1 MLTWIYVACFGVPA
15 VPASVYL
22 LQHGELPTFMDLF
35 PMYGGPWDVIDDGAF
50 VALLMAFLLV
60 TLAAAWAAWL
70 AWTGSWA
77 GAALGLAL
85 LPVEAVFWW
94 GLRAAVSVAVRC
106 GPWHPFCPC
115 LEIPEAAPAQGSHRM
130 ISHPNCPVIPLHLT
144 FCRAAS
150 SCV

>member
-1 MLTWIYVACFGVPA
+1 MQKARIAAVLTWIYVACFGVPA
-15 VPASVYL
+15 VPVSVYL
-22 LQHGELPTFMDLF
+22 LQHGELPMFMDLF
-35 PMYGGPWDVIDDGAF
+35 AMYGGPWDVIDDGAF

-94 GLRAAVSVAVRC
+94 GFALPFPWLFGVARGVLFALAWKSLK
-106 GPWHPFCPC
+106 PHPGRG
-115 LEIPEAAPAQGSHRM
+115 ATR
-130 ISHPNCPVIPLHLT
+130 
-144 FCRAAS
+144 
-150 SCV
+150 

>member
-1 MLTWIYVACFGVPA
+1 MKKMQKARIAAVLTWIYVAGFGVPA
-15 VPASVYL
+15 VPVSVYL

-35 PMYGGPWDVIDDGAF
+35 PMYDGPWDVIDDGAF

-94 GLRAAVSVAVRC
+94 GFALPFPWLIGVARGILFALALKSLKPQPGRGAAR
-106 GPWHPFCPC
+106 
-115 LEIPEAAPAQGSHRM
+115 
-130 ISHPNCPVIPLHLT
+130 
-144 FCRAAS
+144 
-150 SCV
+150 